1 MFDQLLAMVNLGE
14 RLPEAVGWKFIGPYG
29 LSLPEE
35 VLEAI
40 SDEQAKI
47 DSTFTGSALVVYN
60 YSGVSKAEI
69 RVLYSG
75 SFKFRPKVSYGRR
88 NVPVKWEHDS
98 ENNEFVFYDTLPNES
113 IEIELFN
120 VYQDFSVDQV
130 LVDGKLITKFMNKRA
145 LAKAYPDMFSRVLL
159 ISLPIFFVT
168 AIAMTAYTGYAAY
181 KQNQDNKLLSGAF
194 AGFSGCALSVYN
206 NPPGEK
212 SREELARK
220 IKKLE
225 PWMKQVLLARNKVSS
240 ETDLYD
246 LDRVII
252 CTPDAV

>member
-1 MFDQLLAMVNLGE
+1 MLDQLLAMVNLGE
-14 RLPEAVGWKFIGPYG
+14 KLPEAVGWKFIGPYR

-40 SDEQAKI
+40 SDEHAKI
-47 DSTFTGSALVVYN
+47 DSILTGSALVMYN

-75 SFKFRPKVSYGRR
+75 GFGFKPKISYGRR
-88 NVPVKWEHDS
+88 NIPVKWEHDS
-98 ENNEFVFYDTLPNES
+98 DNNEFVFYNTPPNES

-120 VYQDFSVDQV
+120 VFQDFSVDQV
-130 LVDGKLITKFMNKRA
+130 LVDGRLITKFMNKRA
-145 LAKAYPDMFSRVLL
+145 LAKAYPDPFLRVML
-159 ISLPIFFVT
+159 ISMPILFSLV
-168 AIAMTAYTGYAAY
+168 IAMTSYTSYTAY
-181 KQNQDNKLLSGAF
+181 KQRQDNELLSGAV
-194 AGFSGCALSVYN
+194 AGFSGCALSVYD

-212 SREELARK
+212 SRLELARK

-225 PWMKQVLLARNKVSS
+225 PWMKKALLARNKVSS
-240 ETDLYD
+240 EADLYD

-252 CTPDAV
+252 CTPDKV